1 MKKKLLTLGADATR
15 PVRANPTSTR
25 LSPAETR
32 LLTTL
37 ARARGW
43 VALAKLTFK
52 DETRSALMVRGYVVM
67 RLNGPGA
74 ALSITPVGRAA
85 LGEKPR
91 ANPTPKRGGASRAR
105 ASAGRAVWVA

>member
-1 MKKKLLTLGADATR
+1 MKKLLTIGVDATA
-15 PVRANPTSTR
+15 PVRRNPTTTR

-43 VALAKLTFK
+43 VPLAKLQFA
-52 DETRSALMVRGYVVM
+52 DATRSALMVRGYVVM

-74 ALSITPVGRAA
+74 ALGITPAGRAA
-85 LGEKPR
+85 IDGSGVRK
-91 ANPTPKRGGASRAR
+91 NPTPKRRKAAPAR
-105 ASAGRAVWVA
+105 RTGVWVA